1 MILTIEL
8 KFPVLPLTTYKALV
22 RWFQSN
28 VVKPTAKYL
37 QKQINQSAHSKQV
50 HATSAGQ
57 EREKLSRAGHDQIE
71 FCDWLK
77 CWREIVFSQSQTI
90 PMNEKSIFSFYS
102 HTDHAV

>member
-1 MILTIEL
+1 MILTIEV
-8 KFPVLPLTTYKALV
+8 KFPVLPLTTYKAPL

-50 HATSAGQ
+50 HATGAGQ
-57 EREKLSRAGHDQIE
+57 EREKLARASHDQVK

-77 CWREIVFSQSQTI
+77 CSREIVFRHSQTI
-90 PMNEKSIFSFYS
+90 PMNEKSSFSFYS